1 MKTLAI
7 TAATLATLALPAF
20 AGGPTVVTDDPMP
33 AAAPAPAEAHDWSGA
48 YVGLSYGKTGGDLND
63 SFADFELDSDK
74 ATGAFVGYNIQRG
87 QMVYGGEL
95 AFASTDTVVVGGG
108 GDDTFDSML
117 DLRGRVGLSAGKALI
132 YGALGYSRA
141 EMTINGTDGATL
153 SGISYGVGVDV
164 AVSSRIFVGIDYTRR
179 NLDGRNDADTFDLDS
194 TLNTVGLRV
203 GLSF

>member
-1 MKTLAI
+1 MKTALAI
-7 TAATLATLALPAF
+7 AALAALTGPAL
-20 AGGPTVVTDDPMP
+20 AGGPTMVADDPMP
-33 AAAPAPAEAHDWSGA
+33 AAAPAATDVHDWSGP

-95 AFASTDTVVVGGG
+95 AYASTDTVVIGGG

-117 DLRGRVGLSAGKALI
+117 DLRGRIGLSAGKVLV

-179 NLDGRNDADTFDLDS
+179 NLDGRNDADTFDLD
-194 TLNTVGLRV
+194 TTVNTVGLRV